1 MVIMNKDDRSDLNPF
16 TGKRHYDTIDDDEFL
31 EECYNA
37 YYSELNQYE
46 LLDNTQT
53 GRTVFDI
60 TVSLIRAVE
69 DYLQKINRMD
79 YVIDYYD
86 WEVHLV
92 NSSIAN
98 ACCYPGGK
106 IVVYAGILEYMQY
119 PEELAFVLSHEIS
132 HALLDHSRTR
142 ASVEQTKNSLSSAS
156 WMGSIALDMLGF
168 GAAGDLVRAGV
179 NVANATSHYLLTQPW
194 GRDNELEADKLG
206 LIIAY
211 LAGFD
216 VSGVP
221 VFWQRFAQD
230 NANEFDFFSTHPA
243 DEKRIAVMR
252 ESLMDM
258 YNRPDFFSQPLL
270 PETPKAK
277 DEYMT
282 KNIER
287 NIQGYN
293 DSQVRG
299 HNEFQAQGYNH
310 SQNQSN
316 SNVTTHTFQA
326 HYKCPGCD
334 NPIAVGD
341 EFCNSCGLN
350 LKQLHCPN
358 CGKHVFLTD
367 KYCMHCGNKL

>member
-1 MVIMNKDDRSDLNPF
+1 MAKDDRSPLNPF
-16 TGKRHYDTIDDDEFL
+16 TGKEHYDTVDDDEFL
-31 EECYNA
+31 AECYNA

-53 GRTVFDI
+53 GQMVFDI
-60 TVSLIRAVE
+60 TASLIHAVE

-92 NSSIAN
+92 NSNIAN

-106 IVVYAGILEYMQY
+106 IIVYAGILEYMQY
-119 PEELAFVLSHEIS
+119 QEELAFILSHEIS

-142 ASVEQTKNSLSSAS
+142 ASVEQTKTSLSSAS
-156 WMGSIALDMLGF
+156 WMGSIALDLMGF

-179 NVANATSHYLLTQPW
+179 NIADATSHYFLTQPW

-211 LAGFD
+211 LAGYD

-230 NANEFDFFSTHPA
+230 NANEFDFFSTHPS

-277 DEYMT
+277 DEYKTSGMGG
-282 KNIER
+282 N
-287 NIQGYN
+287 NPGYDGFSAQ
-293 DSQVRG
+293 DSGYQY
-299 HNEFQAQGYNH
+299 NQAD
-310 SQNQSN
+310 
-316 SNVTTHTFQA
+316 SNVSVHRFQVQ
-326 HYKCPGCD
+326 YNCPGCN
-334 NPIAVGD
+334 NPIVVGD
-341 EFCNSCGLN
+341 DFCNSCGLN
-350 LKQLHCPN
+350 LKQLHCQN
-358 CGKHVFLTD
+358 CGNHIFLTD
-367 KYCMHCGNKL
+367 NYCMHCGKKL